1 MPVLSATQ
9 LKALPLPT
17 IASFGRDFSVVA
29 TGITAPKKVACLSSR
44 GEEYVQLLKRDEIRS
59 DVVVQQLFLL
69 LNDLLAEE
77 RAAGQD
83 GLLSDQILLRTY
95 KVVCITSSTGVLE
108 FVQNSMTIRDYLVDD
123 PRVPSAVPSAH
134 RRYHKGEIDNTT
146 ILKQFARVKQESK
159 EQKVRLYRSVK
170 QQFTP
175 VLHYFFLERFFH
187 PQQWFY
193 SVTNFTSTLSISSIV
208 GYIVGL
214 GDRHLRNI
222 MIDSATGQLIHID
235 FGILFEKGR
244 LLSVP
249 EMVPFRL
256 TRELV
261 DCLGLEGVDG
271 LLRAQMEFCLRLLRR
286 HKDLIVT
293 ILEVFLHDP
302 LNQWKTPTGR
312 SENEVVDNVNTSAE
326 QVLFRIENK
335 IMGRDMQNTESISV
349 EKQVDVLLKAAM
361 NEDNLAMMFHGWS
374 AWL

>member
-1 MPVLSATQ
+1 M
-9 LKALPLPT
+9 
-17 IASFGRDFSVVA
+17 
-29 TGITAPKKVACLSSR
+29 
-44 GEEYVQLLKRDEIRS
+44 
-59 DVVVQQLFLL
+59 
-69 LNDLLAEE
+69 
-77 RAAGQD
+77 
-83 GLLSDQILLRTY
+83 
-95 KVVCITSSTGVLE
+95 VCITSSTGVLE

-123 PRVPSAVPSAH
+123 PCEEEWRVRRSRVPSAVPSAH

-146 ILKQFARVKQESK
+146 ILKQFARAKQESK
-159 EQKVRLYRSVK
+159 EQKVKLYRSVK

-175 VLHYFFLERFFH
+175 VMHYFFLERFFH

>member
-1 MPVLSATQ
+1 M
-9 LKALPLPT
+9 
-17 IASFGRDFSVVA
+17 
-29 TGITAPKKVACLSSR
+29 
-44 GEEYVQLLKRDEIRS
+44 
-59 DVVVQQLFLL
+59 
-69 LNDLLAEE
+69 
-77 RAAGQD
+77 
-83 GLLSDQILLRTY
+83 
-95 KVVCITSSTGVLE
+95 CITSSTGVLE

-123 PRVPSAVPSAH
+123 PCEEEWRVRRSRVPSAVPSAH

-361 NEDNLAMMFHGWS
+361 NEDNLAMMFH
-374 AWL
+374 ARLLEYRH

>member
-1 MPVLSATQ
+1 M
-9 LKALPLPT
+9 
-17 IASFGRDFSVVA
+17 
-29 TGITAPKKVACLSSR
+29 
-44 GEEYVQLLKRDEIRS
+44 
-59 DVVVQQLFLL
+59 
-69 LNDLLAEE
+69 
-77 RAAGQD
+77 
-83 GLLSDQILLRTY
+83 
-95 KVVCITSSTGVLE
+95 LE

-123 PRVPSAVPSAH
+123 PRLTRGHVKSNGVSSVASAH
-134 RRYHKGEIDNTT
+134 RRYHKGEIDHNT
-146 ILKQFARVKQESK
+146 ILKQFMNAKEESK
-159 EQKVRLYRSVK
+159 EKKVALYRSVT

-187 PQQWFY
+187 PQQWYY

-222 MIDSATGQLIHID
+222 MIDSTTGQLIHID

-271 LLRAQMEFCLRLLRR
+271 LLRAQMEFCLSLLRR

-302 LNQWKTPTGR
+302 LNQWKTPAGR
-312 SENEVVDNVNTSAE
+312 SENEMVDNVNTSAE

-335 IMGRDMQNTESISV
+335 IMGRDMQNTESVSV

-361 NEDNLAMMFHGWS
+361 NENNLAMMFHGWS

>member
-1 MPVLSATQ
+1 M
-9 LKALPLPT
+9 
-17 IASFGRDFSVVA
+17 
-29 TGITAPKKVACLSSR
+29 
-44 GEEYVQLLKRDEIRS
+44 
-59 DVVVQQLFLL
+59 
-69 LNDLLAEE
+69 
-77 RAAGQD
+77 
-83 GLLSDQILLRTY
+83 
-95 KVVCITSSTGVLE
+95 CITSSTGVLE

-123 PRVPSAVPSAH
+123 PCEEEWCVRRSRVPSAVPSAH

-146 ILKQFARVKQESK
+146 ILKQFARAKQESK

-175 VLHYFFLERFFH
+175 VMHYFFLERFFH

-335 IMGRDMQNTESISV
+335 IMGRDMQNTESFSV

>member
-1 MPVLSATQ
+1 M
-9 LKALPLPT
+9 
-17 IASFGRDFSVVA
+17 
-29 TGITAPKKVACLSSR
+29 
-44 GEEYVQLLKRDEIRS
+44 
-59 DVVVQQLFLL
+59 
-69 LNDLLAEE
+69 
-77 RAAGQD
+77 
-83 GLLSDQILLRTY
+83 
-95 KVVCITSSTGVLE
+95 CITSSTGVLE

-123 PRVPSAVPSAH
+123 PCEEEWRVRRSRVPSAVPSAH

-159 EQKVRLYRSVK
+159 EQKVKLYRSVK

-271 LLRAQMEFCLRLLRR
+271 LLRAQMESCLRLLRR

>member
-1 MPVLSATQ
+1 M
-9 LKALPLPT
+9 
-17 IASFGRDFSVVA
+17 
-29 TGITAPKKVACLSSR
+29 
-44 GEEYVQLLKRDEIRS
+44 
-59 DVVVQQLFLL
+59 
-69 LNDLLAEE
+69 
-77 RAAGQD
+77 
-83 GLLSDQILLRTY
+83 
-95 KVVCITSSTGVLE
+95 CITSSTGVLE

-123 PRVPSAVPSAH
+123 PCEEEWRVRRSRVPSAVPSAH

-146 ILKQFARVKQESK
+146 ILKQFARAKQESK
-159 EQKVRLYRSVK
+159 EQKVKLYRSVM
-170 QQFTP
+170 
-175 VLHYFFLERFFH
+175 HYFFLERFFH

>member
-1 MPVLSATQ
+1 M
-9 LKALPLPT
+9 
-17 IASFGRDFSVVA
+17 
-29 TGITAPKKVACLSSR
+29 
-44 GEEYVQLLKRDEIRS
+44 
-59 DVVVQQLFLL
+59 
-69 LNDLLAEE
+69 
-77 RAAGQD
+77 
-83 GLLSDQILLRTY
+83 
-95 KVVCITSSTGVLE
+95 CITSSTGVLE

-123 PRVPSAVPSAH
+123 PCEEEWRVRSSRVPSAVPSAH

-193 SVTNFTSTLSISSIV
+193 STTNFTSTLSISSIV

-271 LLRAQMEFCLRLLRR
+271 LLRAQMEFCLRLLRLLR
-286 HKDLIVT
+286 QSED
-293 ILEVFLHDP
+293 HDRGQP
-302 LNQWKTPTGR
+302 RRGEHAARDQAVACDGK
-312 SENEVVDNVNTSAE
+312 AE
-326 QVLFRIENK
+326 QDQKKADDDAFDGTHGGSSFRCAAAGTSRGSRAALHRACRRRARRYSRGPDKNA
-335 IMGRDMQNTESISV
+335 GR
-349 EKQVDVLLKAAM
+349 
-361 NEDNLAMMFHGWS
+361 
-374 AWL
+374 

>member
-1 MPVLSATQ
+1 M
-9 LKALPLPT
+9 
-17 IASFGRDFSVVA
+17 
-29 TGITAPKKVACLSSR
+29 
-44 GEEYVQLLKRDEIRS
+44 
-59 DVVVQQLFLL
+59 
-69 LNDLLAEE
+69 
-77 RAAGQD
+77 
-83 GLLSDQILLRTY
+83 
-95 KVVCITSSTGVLE
+95 LE

-123 PRVPSAVPSAH
+123 PRLTRGHVKSNGVSSAVSAH
-134 RRYHKGEIDNTT
+134 RRYHKGEIDHNT
-146 ILKQFARVKQESK
+146 ILKQFMNAKEESK
-159 EQKVRLYRSVK
+159 EKKVALYRSVT

-222 MIDSATGQLIHID
+222 MIDSTTGQLIHID

-271 LLRAQMEFCLRLLRR
+271 LLRAQMEFCLSLLRR

-302 LNQWKTPTGR
+302 LNQWKTPAGR
-312 SENEVVDNVNTSAE
+312 SENEMVDNVNTSAE

-335 IMGRDMQNTESISV
+335 IMGRDMQNTESVSV

-361 NEDNLAMMFHGWS
+361 NENNLAMMFHGWS

>member
-1 MPVLSATQ
+1 
-9 LKALPLPT
+9 
-17 IASFGRDFSVVA
+17 
-29 TGITAPKKVACLSSR
+29 
-44 GEEYVQLLKRDEIRS
+44 
-59 DVVVQQLFLL
+59 
-69 LNDLLAEE
+69 
-77 RAAGQD
+77 
-83 GLLSDQILLRTY
+83 
-95 KVVCITSSTGVLE
+95 
-108 FVQNSMTIRDYLVDD
+108 MTIRDYLVDD
-123 PRVPSAVPSAH
+123 PRLTRGHVKSNGVSSVASAH
-134 RRYHKGEIDNTT
+134 RRYHKGEIDHNT
-146 ILKQFARVKQESK
+146 ILKQFMNAKEESK
-159 EQKVRLYRSVK
+159 EKKVALYRSVT

-187 PQQWFY
+187 PQQWYY

-222 MIDSATGQLIHID
+222 MIDSTTGQLIHID

-271 LLRAQMEFCLRLLRR
+271 LLRAQMEFCLSLLRR

-302 LNQWKTPTGR
+302 LNQWKTPAGR
-312 SENEVVDNVNTSAE
+312 SENEMVDNVNTSAE

-335 IMGRDMQNTESISV
+335 IMGRDMQNTESVSV

-361 NEDNLAMMFHGWS
+361 NENNLAMMFHGWS

>member
-1 MPVLSATQ
+1 M
-9 LKALPLPT
+9 
-17 IASFGRDFSVVA
+17 
-29 TGITAPKKVACLSSR
+29 
-44 GEEYVQLLKRDEIRS
+44 
-59 DVVVQQLFLL
+59 
-69 LNDLLAEE
+69 
-77 RAAGQD
+77 
-83 GLLSDQILLRTY
+83 
-95 KVVCITSSTGVLE
+95 CITSSTGVLE

-123 PRVPSAVPSAH
+123 PCEEEWCVRRSRVPSAVPSAH

-159 EQKVRLYRSVK
+159 EQKVKLYRSVK

-175 VLHYFFLERFFH
+175 VLHCFFLERFFH

>member
-1 MPVLSATQ
+1 M
-9 LKALPLPT
+9 
-17 IASFGRDFSVVA
+17 
-29 TGITAPKKVACLSSR
+29 
-44 GEEYVQLLKRDEIRS
+44 
-59 DVVVQQLFLL
+59 
-69 LNDLLAEE
+69 
-77 RAAGQD
+77 
-83 GLLSDQILLRTY
+83 
-95 KVVCITSSTGVLE
+95 CITSSTGVLE

-123 PRVPSAVPSAH
+123 PCEEEWCVRRSRVPSAVPSAH

-193 SVTNFTSTLSISSIV
+193 STTNFTSTLSISSIV

>member
-1 MPVLSATQ
+1 M
-9 LKALPLPT
+9 
-17 IASFGRDFSVVA
+17 
-29 TGITAPKKVACLSSR
+29 
-44 GEEYVQLLKRDEIRS
+44 
-59 DVVVQQLFLL
+59 
-69 LNDLLAEE
+69 
-77 RAAGQD
+77 
-83 GLLSDQILLRTY
+83 
-95 KVVCITSSTGVLE
+95 VCITSSTGVLE

-123 PRVPSAVPSAH
+123 PCEEEWRVRRSRVPSAVPSAH

-159 EQKVRLYRSVK
+159 EQKVKLYRSVK

-175 VLHYFFLERFFH
+175 VMHYFFLERFFY